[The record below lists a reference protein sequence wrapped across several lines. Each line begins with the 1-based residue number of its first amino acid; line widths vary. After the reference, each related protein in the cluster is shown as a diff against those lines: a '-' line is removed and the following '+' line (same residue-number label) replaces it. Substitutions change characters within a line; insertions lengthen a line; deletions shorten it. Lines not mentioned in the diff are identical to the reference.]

1 MFDSWCL
8 EGNPREIKIEPGMTN
23 KNDGH
28 FEQIPM
34 DLITIWLC
42 LNMEKQ
48 FIALNLMVDHHLG
61 MVKGSNPIILI
72 EGSLEVK
79 LPTLWTDG
87 KAEVGRVREE
97 KRRRKKIS
105 REEKESEKKN
115 AGARKG
121 TKVAKHCVFPMVC
134 GK

>member
-1 MFDSWCL
+1 
-8 EGNPREIKIEPGMTN
+8 MTN

-87 KAEVGRVREE
+87 KAEVGRVSEE
-97 KRRRKKIS
+97 KRRSKKI
-105 REEKESEKKN
+105 REEKESEDKMQV
-115 AGARKG
+115 RKG
-121 TKVAKHCVFPMVC
+121 RKVAKHCVFPMI
-134 GK
+134 